1 MLIGD
6 FMIIVCGGIKG
17 GGGKTTTALNLAIMR
32 GLSGFDV
39 LLVDADSIDNGNAS
53 DFSAI
58 RDDALEK
65 KCYTAVKLSGKAIA
79 KEIPNF
85 AQKFDD
91 IIIDV
96 GGHDSISQRA
106 SLTVADLL
114 LLPVFPSSFDT
125 WIIESVNTL
134 VSEASLINPKL
145 KAYCFLSRAD
155 VTGKQNEDTSEI
167 LIDEYSEI
175 EFIDC
180 PIKNRKIFR
189 NASGQGLSVVEF
201 KPKDQKAVE
210 EVMKLYETVFKAVFD
225 DKVSN
230 I

>member
-1 MLIGD
+1 
-6 FMIIVCGGIKG
+6 MIIVCGGIKG

-32 GLSGFDV
+32 GLAGFDV
-39 LLVDADSIDNGNAS
+39 LLVDADSVDNGNAS

-58 RDDALEK
+58 RDEALK
-65 KCYTAVKLSGKAIA
+65 QKNYTAVKLNGKALA
-79 KEIPNF
+79 KDLPSL

-96 GGHDSISQRA
+96 GGQDSLSQRA
-106 SLTVADLL
+106 SLTVANLVL
-114 LLPVFPSSFDT
+114 IPVFPSSFDT
-125 WIIESVNTL
+125 WVMESMNSL
-134 VSEASLINPKL
+134 IAEAQLINPQL

-155 VTGKQNEDTSEI
+155 VSGKQNEDTAEV

-210 EVMKLYETVFKAVFD
+210 EVIKLYETVFKTVFD
-225 DKVSN
+225 DKVRN
-230 I
+230 T

>member
-1 MLIGD
+1 
-6 FMIIVCGGIKG
+6 MIIICGGIKG

-32 GLSGFDV
+32 GLSGHEV

-58 RDDALEK
+58 RDDNLESK
-65 KCYTAVKLSGKAIA
+65 KYTAIKLNGKAIA
-79 KEIPNF
+79 KEIPIL
-85 AQKFDD
+85 ATKFDD

-125 WIIESVNTL
+125 WVIESVNTL
-134 VSEASLINPKL
+134 VSDALLVNPKL

-155 VTGKQNEDTSEI
+155 VSGSQNDDTSEI
-167 LIDEYSEI
+167 LVDDYPEI
-175 EFIDC
+175 EFVDC
-180 PIKNRKIFR
+180 PVRNRKVFR
-189 NASGQGLSVVEF
+189 NASSQGLAVVEF
-201 KPKDQKAVE
+201 KPKDPKAIDE
-210 EVMKLYETVFKAVFD
+210 LKGLYKTVFKQFYEEIKA
-225 DKVSN
+225 K
-230 I
+230 

>member
-1 MLIGD
+1 
-6 FMIIVCGGIKG
+6 MIIVCGGIKG

-32 GLSGFDV
+32 GLAGFDV
-39 LLVDADSIDNGNAS
+39 LLVDADSVDNGNAS

-58 RDDALEK
+58 RDDTLEK
-65 KCYTAVKLSGKAIA
+65 KHYTAIKLNGKAIA
-79 KEIPNF
+79 KEIPAF

-125 WIIESVNTL
+125 WVIESVNTL

-155 VTGKQNEDTSEI
+155 VTGKQNDDTSEI

-180 PIKNRKIFR
+180 PIKNRKVFR
-189 NASGQGLSVVEF
+189 NASGLGLSVVEF

-210 EVMKLYETVFKAVFD
+210 EVTKLYETVFKTVFI
-225 DKVSN
+225 STISQN
-230 I
+230 

>member
-1 MLIGD
+1 
-6 FMIIVCGGIKG
+6 MIIVCGGIKG

-32 GLSGFDV
+32 GLAGFDV
-39 LLVDADSIDNGNAS
+39 LLVDADSVDNGNAS

-58 RDDALEK
+58 RDEALK
-65 KCYTAVKLSGKAIA
+65 QKNYTAVKLNGKALA
-79 KEIPNF
+79 KDLPSL

-96 GGHDSISQRA
+96 GGQDSISQRA
-106 SLTVADLL
+106 SLTVANLVL
-114 LLPVFPSSFDT
+114 IPVFPSSFDT
-125 WIIESVNTL
+125 WVMESMNSL
-134 VSEASLINPKL
+134 IAEAQLINPQL

-155 VTGKQNEDTSEI
+155 VSGKQNEDTVEV

-210 EVMKLYETVFKAVFD
+210 EVIKLYETVFKTVFD
-225 DKVSN
+225 DKVRN
-230 I
+230 T

>member
-1 MLIGD
+1 
-6 FMIIVCGGIKG
+6 MIIVCGGIKG

-32 GLSGFDV
+32 GLAGFDV
-39 LLVDADSIDNGNAS
+39 LLVDADSVDNGNAS

-58 RDDALEK
+58 RDDTLEK
-65 KCYTAVKLSGKAIA
+65 KHYTAIKLNGKAIA
-79 KEIPNF
+79 KEIPAF

-125 WIIESVNTL
+125 WVIESVNTL

-155 VTGKQNEDTSEI
+155 VTGKQNDDTSEI

-180 PIKNRKIFR
+180 PIKNRKVFR
-189 NASGQGLSVVEF
+189 NASGLGLSVVEF

-210 EVMKLYETVFKAVFD
+210 EVTKLYETVFKAVFN
-225 DKVSN
+225 DKINN